1 MRWNRESEMRRDR
14 NSTRQ
19 KSHKTAIT
27 VAVLLFATPLFTT
40 PATAQ
45 QPQVI
50 PAPDIGGGGLMT
62 DTYLWHVRGLP
73 PGQRLPV
80 YSGAG
85 PKFRIIHALDEGTP
99 IERLSCKDS
108 RGGYWCRIATVD
120 RPRISGWVDGRFLLE
135 ETGFAPP
142 DEERNPSFEPEI
154 VIDPFRQPR
163 RP

>member
-1 MRWNRESEMRRDR
+1 MHHRATMMIL
-14 NSTRQ
+14 
-19 KSHKTAIT
+19 TA
-27 VAVLLFATPLFTT
+27 VAWMAGANLVAH
-40 PATAQ
+40 AQ
-45 QPQVI
+45 EPQVI
-50 PAPDIGGGGLMT
+50 PAPNLDGGGVLM

-73 PGQRLPV
+73 PGQRLAV

-85 PKFRIIHALDEGTP
+85 PNFRVIHALDEGQP

-135 ETGFAPP
+135 ESGFAPP
-142 DEERNPSFEPEI
+142 QDERDALTDPLI
-154 VIDPFRQPR
+154 VIDPFERPR

>member
-1 MRWNRESEMRRDR
+1 MVRQITEPRMRHRLT
-14 NSTRQ
+14 STILA
-19 KSHKTAIT
+19 TAIGMAASGH
-27 VAVLLFATPLFTT
+27 VVH
-40 PATAQ
+40 AQ

-50 PAPDIGGGGLMT
+50 PAPELGGNAPLM
-62 DTYLWHVRGLP
+62 DAYLWHVRGLP
-73 PGQRLPV
+73 PGQRLAV

-135 ETGFAPP
+135 ETGFAPSQ
-142 DEERNPSFEPEI
+142 EERNAPLEPEI
-154 VIDPFRQPR
+154 IIDPFQRPR